1 MDLWSRHYVQ
11 TYCHND
17 ESASESASEGEEVYD
32 EYGNTIIPAKKQEK
46 EVSLLPPAPK
56 ALPSRATYCGKDNA
70 SSRYCS
76 RIKKRNNDITEKDC
90 AEVGRPSQNDFEM
103 EHPDTVD
110 ELCIAGMATRRGLEE
125 KKSGLLM
132 GETAS
137 YVARQRKATMA
148 HEEKQKK
155 KMEEVEEA
163 WKKFELK

>member
-1 MDLWSRHYVQ
+1 MQ
-11 TYCHND
+11 TYGHD
-17 ESASESASEGEEVYD
+17 ESESEGEEVYD
-32 EYGNTIIPAKKQEK
+32 EYGNTIKPSKKEEK
-46 EVSLLPPAPK
+46 EVSSLPPAPK
-56 ALPSRATYCGKDNA
+56 ALPSRATFCGKDNA

-76 RIKKRNNDITEKDC
+76 RIQKRNTDISENDC
-90 AEVGRPSQNDFEM
+90 AEVGRPSQKDFEV

-125 KKSGLLM
+125 RKTGLRM

-148 HEEKQKK
+148 HDENQKK
-155 KMEEVEEA
+155 KMEAVQEA